1 MHNFAEKS
9 KDMNIKDRSGR
20 LEALRAILSNK
31 ESGTQES
38 LLEELRRAGHVVTQA
53 TLSRDLRTIKATKI
67 MSSTGYRYILPDN
80 PLYRRSATPG
90 VVPEYLRMRS
100 GFVSIDF
107 SGNMAVIHTRPG
119 YAGGLASDID
129 AHQLET
135 VIGTIAGDDTILLV
149 IKENATKQDLIDE
162 LAEVIPAIKSVML

>member
-1 MHNFAEKS
+1 
-9 KDMNIKDRSGR
+9 
-20 LEALRAILSNK
+20 
-31 ESGTQES
+31 
-38 LLEELRRAGHVVTQA
+38 
-53 TLSRDLRTIKATKI
+53 
-67 MSSTGYRYILPDN
+67 MSATGYRYILPDN

-107 SGNMAVIHTRPG
+107 SGNLAVIHTRPG

-129 AHQLET
+129 AHQTES

-149 IKENATKQDLIDE
+149 IKENATKQDLINE
-162 LAEVIPAIKSVML
+162 LAEVIPAIKSIML